1 MKVLAHCVPTIHVI
15 VGLVV
20 VKHQD
25 WQSVGI
31 LVFEL
36 EGEVLH
42 EVVEAPLVS
51 ALLKFNVEAVA
62 ER

>member
-1 MKVLAHCVPTIHVI
+1 M
-15 VGLVV
+15 GLVV

-25 WQSVGI
+25 WKSVGI

-42 EVVEAPLVS
+42 EVVKAPLVC

-62 ER
+62 KR